1 MARHVTTLL
10 SVLMEDAEVESR
22 EEFASLEAAQQV
34 LDVTLKA
41 RITNVS
47 GSLASTKATATKT

>member
-10 SVLMEDAEVESR
+10 SVLMEDAEFESR
-22 EEFASLEAAQQV
+22 EEFVSLEADQQV
-34 LDVTLKA
+34 LDLTLKA
-41 RITNVS
+41 RITNLS